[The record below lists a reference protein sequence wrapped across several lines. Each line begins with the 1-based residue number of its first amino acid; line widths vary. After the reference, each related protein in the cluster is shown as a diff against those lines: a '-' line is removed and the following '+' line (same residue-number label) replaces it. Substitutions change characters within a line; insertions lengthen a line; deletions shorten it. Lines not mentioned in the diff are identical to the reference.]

1 MREGNTMKTLLL
13 LTVSAACAAI
23 VVYEAEAPPYADRPT
38 INRPLVESQLSSE
51 PIPNIV
57 LAAWDTREFWDR
69 QSKESGN

>member
-1 MREGNTMKTLLL
+1 MKTSILL
-13 LTVSAACAAI
+13 LTVSAVSAAI
-23 VVYEAEAPPYADRPT
+23 VVFEAETPPYGDRPT